1 MRVVSGAAY
10 TLFAMSSLFDDD
22 FLADLARAGG
32 EPPPEEPEIPEE
44 APGDPTVPAGQAPE
58 QVPHDLFE
66 GWDLAPSAGPGP
78 AAGFGERA
86 GRAGADAYGEEP
98 YGEPE
103 AYYRN
108 GAPRPAVDPAAL
120 LEGMNEQQRA
130 AVVHAGSPLLIVA
143 GAGSGKTRVLTH
155 RIAHLL
161 GARRAHPGEILAIT
175 FTNKAAGEMKER
187 VTDLVGQRA
196 NAMWVSTFHS
206 ACVRILRR
214 ESKKLGFTSS
224 FSIYDAADSKRL
236 MALVCHD
243 LDLDPKRFPP
253 KSFSAKI
260 SNLKNE
266 LIDEETYA
274 AQVGGD
280 GAGSGGGFE
289 KTLAEAYTMYQA
301 RLREANALD
310 FDDIIMTTVHLLQ
323 AFPDVSEHYRRRFRH
338 VLVDEYQD
346 TNHAQYTLV
355 RELVGPAESAAELCV
370 VGDADQSIYAFRGA
384 TIRNILQFEEDYP
397 NATTILLEQNYRST
411 QTILS
416 AANAVIERNE
426 NRRPKN
432 LWTDAGAGATITGYV
447 ADTEHDEAQFVA
459 DEIDRLTDAGDAR
472 AGDVAV
478 FYRTNAQSRVFE
490 EVFIRVG
497 LPYKVVGGVRFYER
511 KEVRDILAYLRVLA
525 NPEDTVPLR
534 RILNVPKRGIGER
547 AKAMIDAL
555 AQRERISF
563 AQALRRVDEAYGM
576 AARSVNAVK
585 RLNVLLEDLRTIV
598 ESGVGPVTVLEAVLE
613 RTGYLAELQ
622 ASTDP
627 QDETRVE
634 NLQELA
640 AVALE
645 FEQERGVTPGEP
657 VDAGARPAAGYAG
670 AGETAAPAAVAEGVV
685 ARGVEAGAGANFGA
699 AGGPDES
706 DTAVRPVAAQAAA
719 VGAEDA
725 AAAGAG
731 ATTGTL
737 ADFLDKVALVADSDQ
752 IPDED
757 AEGTGVITLMTL
769 HTAKGLEFPVVFL
782 TGLEDGVFPHMRAL
796 GQVNELEEERRLA
809 YVGITRARERLYLT
823 RSTMRSAWGQPA
835 YNPLSRFLDEIPDQ
849 FLTWKRTGP
858 AMPSASMSSVASSLS
873 SSLSA
878 SARSGG
884 GRGTSNAFPTRRVKD
899 RPVVSLAVGDRV
911 THDSFGLGTVV
922 GVKGSGDAAEAT
934 IDFGEEKPKRLL
946 LRYAPVEKL

>member
-1 MRVVSGAAY
+1 
-10 TLFAMSSLFDDD
+10 MSSLFDDS
-22 FLADLARAGG
+22 FLADLQPS
-32 EPPPEEPEIPEE
+32 EEEHPPPPEESH
-44 APGDPTVPAGQAPE
+44 APE
-58 QVPHDLFE
+58 PVPDDLF
-66 GWDLAPSAGPGP
+66 GGRFDAPVD
-78 AAGFGERA
+78 R
-86 GRAGADAYGEEP
+86 DAH
-98 YGEPE
+98 
-103 AYYRN
+103 YRG
-108 GAPRPAVDPAAL
+108 GAPRPVLDAAAL
-120 LEGMNEQQRA
+120 LEGLNEQQRA

-161 GARRAHPGEILAIT
+161 ATRGVHPGQILAIT

-187 VTDLVGQRA
+187 VEQLVGPRA
-196 NAMWVSTFHS
+196 NAMWVMTFHS

-236 MALVCHD
+236 MALVCRD
-243 LDLDPKRFPP
+243 LDLDPKKFPP
-253 KSFSAKI
+253 KSFSAKV

-266 LIDEETYA
+266 LIDEETFSGQA
-274 AQVGGD
+274 GD
-280 GAGSGGGFE
+280 GFE
-289 KTLAEAYTMYQA
+289 KTLAQAYTMYQA

-323 AFPDVSEHYRRRFRH
+323 AFPDVAEHYRLRFRH

-355 RELVGPAESAAELCV
+355 RELVGPAGDAQAPAELCV

-426 NRRPKN
+426 SRRPKN
-432 LWTDAGAGATITGYV
+432 LWTDAGPGAQITGYV

-459 DEIDRLTDAGDAR
+459 DEIDRLTDKAEAK

-490 EVFIRVG
+490 EIFIRVG

-511 KEVRDILAYLRVLA
+511 KEVRDVLAYLRVLSNA
-525 NPEDTVPLR
+525 EDTVPLR

-547 AKAMIDAL
+547 AEAMIDAL
-555 AQRERISF
+555 SLREKITF
-563 AQALRRVDEAYGM
+563 PQALRRVDEAYGM
-576 AARSVNAVK
+576 AARSANAVK
-585 RLNVLLEDLRTIV
+585 RFNALMEELRTIV
-598 ESGVGPVTVLEAVLE
+598 DSGAGPAVVLEAVLE

-627 QDETRVE
+627 QDETRIE

-645 FEQERGVTPGEP
+645 FEQERSE
-657 VDAGARPAAGYAG
+657 
-670 AGETAAPAAVAEGVV
+670 EEG
-685 ARGVEAGAGANFGA
+685 
-699 AGGPDES
+699 
-706 DTAVRPVAAQAAA
+706 
-719 VGAEDA
+719 
-725 AAAGAG
+725 
-731 ATTGTL
+731 TGTL
-737 ADFLDKVALVADSDQ
+737 AEFLEKVALVADSDQ

-757 AEGTGVITLMTL
+757 EDGSGVITLMTL

-782 TGLEDGVFPHMRAL
+782 TGMEDGVFPHMRAL
-796 GQVNELEEERRLA
+796 GQVKELEEERRLA

-823 RSTMRSAWGQPA
+823 RSSMRSAWGQPS
-835 YNPLSRFLDEIPDQ
+835 YNPASRFLEEIPVQ
-849 FLTWKRTGP
+849 HLEWKRTGP
-858 AMPSASMSSVASSLS
+858 MGAPAGPMSSKSLGGGIGSSLS
-873 SSLSA
+873 SS
-878 SARSGG
+878 RSKSGPSG
-884 GRGTSNAFPTRRVKD
+884 FATRRGSDK
-899 RPVVSLAVGDRV
+899 PVIALSVGDRV
-911 THDSFGLGTVV
+911 THDQFGLGTVMSV
-922 GVKGSGDAAEAT
+922 TGSGSDAQAT
-934 IDFGEEKPKRLL
+934 IDFGDERPKKLL

>member
-1 MRVVSGAAY
+1 
-10 TLFAMSSLFDDD
+10 MSSLFDDS
-22 FLADLARAGG
+22 FLADLQPQAD
-32 EPPPEEPEIPEE
+32 EHPPPPE
-44 APGDPTVPAGQAPE
+44 DSAPE
-58 QVPHDLFE
+58 QIPDDLFQ
-66 GWDLAPSAGPGP
+66 GAFDVPP
-78 AAGFGERA
+78 ARDG
-86 GRAGADAYGEEP
+86 
-98 YGEPE
+98 
-103 AYYRN
+103 YYRD
-108 GAPRPAVDPAAL
+108 GAPRPVVDPAAL
-120 LEGMNEQQRA
+120 LEGLNEQQRA
-130 AVVHAGSPLLIVA
+130 AVVHTGSPLLIVA

-161 GARRAHPGEILAIT
+161 GTRHVHPGQILAIT

-187 VTDLVGQRA
+187 VEQLVGPRA
-196 NAMWVSTFHS
+196 NAMWVMTFHS

-236 MALVCHD
+236 MSLVCRD
-243 LDLDPKRFPP
+243 LDLDPKKFPP

-266 LIDEETYA
+266 LIDEESFA
-274 AQVGGD
+274 DQAQD
-280 GAGSGGGFE
+280 GFE
-289 KTLAEAYTMYQA
+289 KTLAEAYRMYQA

-323 AFPDVSEHYRRRFRH
+323 AFPDVAEHYRRRFRH

-355 RELVGPAESAAELCV
+355 RELVGTGYEDLDPAELCV

-397 NATTILLEQNYRST
+397 DATTILLEQNYRST

-426 NRRPKN
+426 SRRPKN
-432 LWTDAGAGATITGYV
+432 LWTNAGEGAQITGYV

-459 DEIDRLTDAGDAR
+459 DEIDRLTDQGEAK

-490 EVFIRVG
+490 EIFIRVG

-511 KEVRDILAYLRVLA
+511 KEVRDVLAYLRVLA
-525 NPEDTVPLR
+525 NPEDNVPLR

-547 AKAMIDAL
+547 AEAMVDAL
-555 AQRERISF
+555 ALREKITF
-563 AQALRRVDEAYGM
+563 PQALKRVDEAYGM
-576 AARSVNAVK
+576 AARSANAVK
-585 RLNVLLEDLRTIV
+585 RFNVLMEELRTV
-598 ESGVGPVTVLEAVLE
+598 VDSGAGPAVVLEAVLE

-627 QDETRVE
+627 QDETRIE

-645 FEQERGVTPGEP
+645 FEQERGEEE
-657 VDAGARPAAGYAG
+657 GA
-670 AGETAAPAAVAEGVV
+670 
-685 ARGVEAGAGANFGA
+685 
-699 AGGPDES
+699 
-706 DTAVRPVAAQAAA
+706 
-719 VGAEDA
+719 
-725 AAAGAG
+725 
-731 ATTGTL
+731 GTL
-737 ADFLDKVALVADSDQ
+737 AEFLEKVALVADSDQ
-752 IPDED
+752 IPDAPAESAADAVSSED
-757 AEGTGVITLMTL
+757 TGVITLMTL

-782 TGLEDGVFPHMRAL
+782 TGMEDGVFPHMRAL
-796 GQVNELEEERRLA
+796 GQAKELEEERRLA

-823 RSTMRSAWGQPA
+823 RSSMRSAWGQPS
-835 YNPLSRFLDEIPDQ
+835 YNPPSRFLEEIPVQ
-849 FLTWKRTGP
+849 HLTWKRTGP
-858 AMPSASMSSVASSLS
+858 MAAPAGPTSGIASSLS
-873 SSLSA
+873 SSRSRGGA
-878 SARSGG
+878 SGFA
-884 GRGTSNAFPTRRVKD
+884 TRRTSDK
-899 RPVVSLAVGDRV
+899 PVISLVVGDRV
-911 THDSFGLGTVV
+911 THDQFGLGTVV
-922 GVKGSGDAAEAT
+922 EVKGAGSEAQAT
-934 IDFGEEKPKRLL
+934 IDFGDEKPKRLL